1 MTERQTTRDR
11 PGRRRRGRIAAPLG
25 VLALTIG
32 ALAPGSAAADE
43 PSPYEPGLT
52 SIVEVTLDDRGDY
65 ERLTALGLDEISHH
79 GGGAQDGGEVEVM
92 LHAESDA
99 RTLRKAG
106 FGWDVVVEDVDAV
119 NREAR
124 AEESAASAAAA
135 ADPSERSDLPTGRV
149 SYRTLQEVSAELASL
164 AKRYPNTVTLFRL
177 PRPSLLGTPVYG
189 VEITHDV
196 KKDSGK
202 PVFLL
207 TGLTHS
213 REWPTTELTME
224 FLWDLVQNDRS
235 DARITSM
242 LERGRLVAVP
252 VVNPDGYEMSRGLVH
267 EQKRKNCRV
276 VDGEVPTRAQCAAAE
291 SANVGVD
298 LNRNY
303 TAFWG
308 GPGSGART
316 TDSNYRGAAPASEPE
331 IANMIDLVNAHQ
343 VTLAISNHT
352 PDERVLRAPSAPN
365 EPTPAEE
372 AIYQQIAEILGQI
385 MGWPAGPW
393 PEIYYDASGTAEQTS
408 FYTSGTFAFTFE
420 NTPGHR
426 DNDRFHP
433 PYPSVI
439 DQYLGTGEY
448 EGSTAR
454 EAFLTAFGQAS
465 DPTYHAL
472 ISGSAKPG
480 TELALRKDVT
490 VTSSP
495 VTLPGE
501 SLPLTLPVDDRVE
514 TTLTVPSSGRFS
526 WHVNP
531 SDRPSQAATAN
542 IRESWSLS
550 CRRGKGEWKDAGM
563 VRVTRGTEVTLD
575 RQALPRSC

>member
-1 MTERQTTRDR
+1 MTEPQAAQRSQS
-11 PGRRRRGRIAAPLG
+11 RRRRGRAVAPLG
-25 VLALTIG
+25 VLALACG
-32 ALAPGSAAADE
+32 ALAPGSAVADE

-52 SIVEVTLDDRGDY
+52 TVVEVTLDGRKDY
-65 ERLTALGLDEISHH
+65 ERLTALGLDEVGHH
-79 GGGAQDGGEVEVM
+79 GGAAHDGGDVEVM
-92 LHAESDA
+92 LHDESDA
-99 RTLRKAG
+99 RTLRRAG
-106 FGWDVVVEDVDAV
+106 FSWDVVVEDLDAV
-119 NREAR
+119 NRKAR
-124 AEESAASAAAA
+124 AKEAAAAAAAA
-135 ADPSERSDLPTGRV
+135 ADPAARSDLPTGRV
-149 SYRTLQEVSAELASL
+149 SYRTLTEVNAELKTL
-164 AKRYPNTVTLFRL
+164 ATRYPDTVKLFRL

-189 VEITHDV
+189 VELTHDV
-196 KKDSGK
+196 EKDSGK

-235 DARITSM
+235 DARITSL
-242 LERGRLVAVP
+242 LESGRLVAVP

-276 VDGEVPTRAQCAAAE
+276 VDGQIPTRAQCAAPEA
-291 SANVGVD
+291 ANVGVD

-372 AIYQQIAEILGQI
+372 AIYQQLAEILGQI

-465 DPTYHAL
+465 DPAYHAVV
-472 ISGSAKPG
+472 SGTAKPG
-480 TELALRKDVT
+480 TRLSLSKDVSLIT
-490 VTSSP
+490 SP

-501 SLPLTLPVDDRVE
+501 PTPLVLPVDDRVE
-514 TTLTVPSSGRFS
+514 TTMTVPAGGRFA

-542 IRESWSLS
+542 VKETWSLS
-550 CRRGKGEWKDAGM
+550 CRRGNGAWKDAGQI
-563 VRVTRGTEVTLD
+563 RVTRGQEVTLD
-575 RQALPRSC
+575 RSSLPPSC

>member
-1 MTERQTTRDR
+1 MRERQR
-11 PGRRRRGRIAAPLG
+11 PGSRRGGMVASLAA
-25 VLALTIG
+25 LALTVG
-32 ALAPGSAAADE
+32 ALGQGSAVADE
-43 PSPYEPGLT
+43 PSEYEPGRT
-52 SIVEVTLDDRGDY
+52 TIVEVALDGRADH
-65 ERLTALGLDEISHH
+65 ERLTALGLDEVGHH
-79 GGGAQDGGEVEVM
+79 GGAGHRGGDVEVM
-92 LHAESDA
+92 LHGESDA
-99 RTLRKAG
+99 RALRKAG

-119 NREAR
+119 NRKAR
-124 AEESAASAAAA
+124 AAEAQAAAAAA
-135 ADPSERSDLPTGRV
+135 ADPAERSDLPTGRV
-149 SYRTLQEVSAELASL
+149 SYRTLKDVNAELKEL
-164 AKRYPNTVTLFRL
+164 ARRYPRTVSLFRL

-189 VEITHDV
+189 VEVTHDV
-196 KKDSGK
+196 TADSGK

-224 FLWDLVQNDRS
+224 FLWDLVQNDGD
-235 DARITSM
+235 DARITSL

-276 VDGEVPTRAQCAAAE
+276 RDGAVPTRAECAAAGA
-291 SANVGVD
+291 ANLGVD

-308 GPGSGART
+308 GPGSGARA

-331 IANMIDLVNAHQ
+331 IANMIDLVNSHH

-352 PDERVLRAPSAPN
+352 PDERVLRVPSAPN

-372 AIYQQIAEILGQI
+372 AVYQKIAEILGQI

-465 DPTYHAL
+465 DPAYHAVV
-472 ISGSAKPG
+472 SGAAKPG
-480 TELALRKDVT
+480 TELALRKDVSLT
-490 VTSSP
+490 TSP

-501 SLPLTLPVDDRVE
+501 TVPLVLPVDDRVE
-514 TTLTVPSSGRFS
+514 TTMTVPKGGRFT

-531 SDRPSQAATAN
+531 SDRPSQAFTAN
-542 IRESWSLS
+542 VRESWSLS
-550 CRRGKGEWKDAGM
+550 CRRGNGAWKDAGT
-563 VRVTRGTEVTLD
+563 VRVTRGQEVTLD
-575 RQALPRSC
+575 RTALPPSC